1 MEHVSHQQRT
11 YTILGVIGEGGF
23 GRVYRARMR
32 DGAFEK
38 DVAVKMLHD
47 RNPAPELLARFRDEA
62 RILALVRD
70 RAVVSVDPPIRLDDR
85 WVVVMDFVDGL
96 SIGQIVR
103 KIGKMP
109 PPVALEITAEIARA
123 LDKAYRF
130 PGPGG
135 APLRLLH
142 RDIKPGNIQVT
153 PSGEIRLLDF
163 GTAWADFGNREASTK
178 SDISGTPG
186 YIAPERLEGQDGP
199 AADIFSLGVTLW
211 FMLTGESPGKRRGAD
226 LTNALVEL
234 AADDGELAA
243 ALSLAIRM
251 RDRYEQGRPTAKQVQ
266 NEARELIRG
275 MDGPYLDD
283 WSNNIP
289 HRALEDDR
297 LVGQQLTETLRTVT
311 DTGTHTGSMSRT
323 LVYGTGVGMTVFG
336 IIASTVVGAIVGLF
350 ILLAFNMGAKE
361 ETVRANPG
369 DGTQNTNPVEDP
381 DPVEPDPPPAP
392 VKPVP
397 PGATAV
403 DFVSEPPGAT
413 VLVDGEELG
422 RTPLLQEPLSN
433 GEHRLIL
440 KKGLFEVNGVM
451 DVGGSAPTRY
461 VWEVTHGTEGLKPP
475 LGAVGTVPITF
486 HSDPPGAEVWLD
498 GGKIGETPLERH
510 RISDGTHEVT
520 LRKGVMEVSRE
531 IEVAEDGPLA
541 WMWTVAGGAAG
552 LVAVQD

>member
-1 MEHVSHQQRT
+1 MEHVHHQQRT

-32 DGAFEK
+32 DGGFEK

-47 RNPAPELLARFRDEA
+47 RNPSPELLARFRDEA

-70 RAVVSVDPPIRLDDR
+70 RAVVSVDPPIQLDDR
-85 WVVVMDFVDGL
+85 WAVVMDFVDGL

-211 FMLTGESPGKRRGAD
+211 FMLTGENPGKRRGAD

-275 MDGPYLDD
+275 MDGPYLDE
-283 WSNNIP
+283 WSSNIP

-297 LVGQQLTETLRTVT
+297 LVGQQLTETLRTVAT
-311 DTGTHTGSMSRT
+311 TEPHGASVSRT
-323 LVYGTGVGMTVFG
+323 LVYGTGVGMIG
-336 IIASTVVGAIVGLF
+336 IIASTLLGALVGLLIFLVVVGL
-350 ILLAFNMGAKE
+350 GANE
-361 ETVRANPG
+361 GRVEPNPG
-369 DGTQNTNPVEDP
+369 NRPGADGVAE
-381 DPVEPDPPPAP
+381 EPAP
-392 VKPVP
+392 PVPSEPVRPAKPVP
-397 PGATAV
+397 PGATAI
-403 DFVSEPPGAT
+403 DFVSEPSGAT
-413 VLVDGEELG
+413 VTVDGRALG
-422 RTPLLQEPLSN
+422 KTPLLKEPLAD
-433 GEHRLIL
+433 GEHRVVL
-440 KKGLFEVNGVM
+440 KKGLFEVAGVL
-451 DVGGSAPTRY
+451 DVGSDHPVRYTWDVTQGSEGLRPPLAAVGSVPIAFESTPSGATVLLDGAEIGVTPIAGHRIAHGEHTVTLKKGVLEVERAITVEDDGPTR
-461 VWEVTHGTEGLKPP
+461 WTWNAT
-475 LGAVGTVPITF
+475 LG
-486 HSDPPGAEVWLD
+486 D
-498 GGKIGETPLERH
+498 
-510 RISDGTHEVT
+510 
-520 LRKGVMEVSRE
+520 
-531 IEVAEDGPLA
+531 
-541 WMWTVAGGAAG
+541 AG
-552 LVAVQD
+552 LTPSN